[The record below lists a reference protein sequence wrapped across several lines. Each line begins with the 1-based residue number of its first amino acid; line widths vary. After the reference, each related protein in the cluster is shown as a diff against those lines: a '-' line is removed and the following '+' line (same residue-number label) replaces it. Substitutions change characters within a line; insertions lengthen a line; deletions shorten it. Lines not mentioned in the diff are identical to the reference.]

1 MSRTLTG
8 TVVSDKPDQ
17 TVVVAVSRRVN
28 HPIYRKAYT
37 VTKKIHAHDAGNTKK
52 VGDVVTVSECR
63 PRSALKR
70 WEVIGDAVDPNKK
83 PRAKTAAKTAAKPAA
98 QAEEAK

>member
-8 TVVSDKPDQ
+8 IVVSDKPDR
-17 TVVVAVSRRVN
+17 TVVVAVERRVN

-37 VTKKIHAHDAGNTKK
+37 VTKKIHVHDPDNSKK
-52 VGDVVTVSECR
+52 VGDTVTVAECP

-70 WEVIGDAVDPNKK
+70 WEVVTEQPAP
-83 PRAKTAAKTAAKPAA
+83 AKRSAPAKESTP
-98 QAEEAK
+98 

>member
-8 TVVSDKPDQ
+8 IVVSDQPDQ
-17 TVVVAVSRRVN
+17 TVVVSVERRVT

-37 VTKKIHAHDAGNTKK
+37 VTKKIHAHDPENSKQ
-52 VGDVVTVSECR
+52 VGDTVTVAECP

-70 WEVIGDAVDPNKK
+70 WEVVADSAEKTTGS
-83 PRAKTAAKTAAKPAA
+83 KTAKPSK
-98 QAEEAK
+98 ESTT